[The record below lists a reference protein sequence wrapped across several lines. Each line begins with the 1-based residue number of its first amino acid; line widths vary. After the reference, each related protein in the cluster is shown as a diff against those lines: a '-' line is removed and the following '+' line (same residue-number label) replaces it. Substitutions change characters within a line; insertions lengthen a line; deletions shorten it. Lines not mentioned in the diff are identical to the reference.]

1 MAFPSGAV
9 PGLDVSHYQEVV
21 DWPTVAV
28 GGEAFAFAKASEGGS
43 VGDLYFA
50 DNWSALR
57 GAGIL
62 RGAYHFFHPAT
73 DAAAQADFFLRRLAN
88 ANGGSTQL
96 APGDLPAAL
105 DLEVGDGVAAGN
117 IIAGAATWLV
127 AIEQATGRQPIVYT
141 YVDFWKTTL
150 GNPQDLSGYPLWI
163 SELNVTSPTI
173 PGGWANW
180 VFWQFA
186 KQTISGISTGL
197 VDVDAFNGTTNDLR
211 MLASY
216 SPTITLSSTDKL
228 PTDKPRAKRTNPR
241 HPKHR

>member
-21 DWPTVAV
+21 DWPTVAA
-28 GGEAFAFAKASEGGS
+28 GGEAFAFAKASEGKS
-43 VGDLYFA
+43 VADVYFA

-57 GAGIL
+57 AAGIL

-73 DAAAQADFFLRRLAN
+73 DAAAQADFFLSRLAN
-88 ANGGSTQL
+88 ANGGSMQL

-105 DLEVGDGVAAGN
+105 DLEVSDGVAVGN
-117 IIAGAATWLV
+117 IIAGAAAWLV
-127 AIEQATGRQPIVYT
+127 VIEQATGRKPIVYT

-163 SELNVTSPTI
+163 SEVNVTSPTI

-180 VFWQFA
+180 IFWQFA

-197 VDVDAFNGTTNDLR
+197 VDADAFNGTIDDLR
-211 MLASY
+211 IFSGYTPAA
-216 SPTITLSSTDKL
+216 TFSSTGKL
-228 PTDKPRAKRTNPR
+228 RTRKPRAKRTNPR
-241 HPKHR
+241 HPKLR

>member
-21 DWPTVAV
+21 DWPTVAA
-28 GGEAFAFAKASEGGS
+28 GGEAFAFAKASEGKS
-43 VGDLYFA
+43 VADVYFA
-50 DNWSALR
+50 DNWYALR
-57 GAGIL
+57 AAGIL

-73 DAAAQADFFLRRLAN
+73 DAAAQADFFLNRLAN

-105 DLEVGDGVAAGN
+105 DLEVSDGVAAGN
-117 IIAGAATWLV
+117 IIAGATAWLV
-127 AIEQATGRQPIVYT
+127 AIEQATGRKPIVYT
-141 YVDFWKTTL
+141 YIDFWKATL

-173 PGGWANW
+173 PGGWTNW
-180 VFWQFA
+180 IFWQFA

-197 VDVDAFNGTTNDLR
+197 VDVDAFNGTVNDLR
-211 MLASY
+211 TLAGY
-216 SPTITLSSTDKL
+216 TPAATFSSTGKVS
-228 PTDKPRAKRTNPR
+228 TRKSRAKRTDPL
-241 HPKHR
+241 HPKLR